1 MKILLVEDDETIRE
15 MVALLLENLG
25 HEVVMAD
32 SKHSAC
38 HIIQEQVKEFELV
51 LTDND
56 LPTLDEGLEVI
67 DFAQRAT
74 RLCRDTDIYFVL
86 MSGRDKW
93 FEAEEAGAVF
103 LHKPFDLIGLATAI
117 QQAATE
123 KELAA
128 A

>member
-1 MKILLVEDDETIRE
+1 MKILLVEDDETVRE
-15 MVALLLENLG
+15 MTELFLTNLG
-25 HEVVMAD
+25 HKVVMAD

-38 HIIQEQVKEFELV
+38 HMIQEQVKELELI

-103 LHKPFDLIGLATAI
+103 LPKPFDLIGVATAI
-117 QQAATE
+117 QAATE
-123 KELAA
+123 KELVAA
-128 A
+128 